1 MRRSLGLDLRSN
13 QKEGIKN
20 KNKNK
25 KKKEKVFF
33 FFFWENLVDNFTKWS
48 LGFRQ
53 M

>member
-25 KKKEKVFF
+25 KKKRNSLFF
-33 FFFWENLVDNFTKWS
+33 FSEENLVDNFTKWS

>member
-20 KNKNK
+20 KNKK
-25 KKKEKVFF
+25 KKKQSFF
-33 FFFWENLVDNFTKWS
+33 FFYEENLVDNFTKWS